1 MAFKLNGIDFSKDIY
16 RKGLAVQYK
25 KVYGKNGG
33 TMIDGSQ
40 TVDLLTVKT
49 VLSAACNPLTSAR
62 LSALSSVCRDEYI
75 FVEYAD
81 PEAGADLRL
90 EMIPELSTAKKTMV
104 VNGVTYWEGVTIS
117 LTER

>member
-1 MAFKLNGIDFSKDIY
+1 M
-16 RKGLAVQYK
+16 
-25 KVYGKNGG
+25 
-33 TMIDGSQ
+33 
-40 TVDLLTVKT
+40 
-49 VLSAACNPLTSAR
+49 
-62 LSALSSVCRDEYI
+62 EYT
-75 FVEYAD
+75 D